1 LKEKNELKNQVKN
14 LSNKL
19 ESKSKGKNKN
29 IQEEKIS
36 TSCAT
41 GAMIW
46 DILQSIAQPRGL
58 NMSQKKNLKIAFKST
73 IKMAIW
79 E

>member
-1 LKEKNELKNQVKN
+1 LKENNELKNKVKN

-19 ESKSKGKNKN
+19 ESKSKGKNK
-29 IQEEKIS
+29 KRFL
-36 TSCAT
+36 TSCDI

-58 NMSQKKNLKIAFKST
+58 KLSKKKNPKIVFKST
-73 IKMAIW
+73 IMMVIW
-79 E
+79 G